1 MSRKTGATMNDAKP
15 IFDPTTHYQIEVRG
29 RVDVEWLQSFH
40 SSAEIIVDEA
50 RQLDDVTVLDVK
62 TDQAGI
68 VGLVRRLHGLGITIQ
83 QFQVI
88 QAGSASAPGRST

>member
-1 MSRKTGATMNDAKP
+1 MNEAKP
-15 IFDPTTHYQIEVRG
+15 IFDPATHYRIEIRG
-29 RVDVEWLQSFH
+29 RIDVEWLQSFGG
-40 SSAEIIVDEA
+40 SAEMMVDED
-50 RQLDDVTVLDVK
+50 RHSNEVTVLDVI

-88 QAGSASAPGRST
+88 QAGSAIAPGGST